1 MTGTLLMRFLTR
13 SLLSGNPIIR
23 SRGVASFIWTTAK
36 RTNAFLISGRVAFC
50 LGLPTVCYLGHEA
63 YRGIHSAAVV
73 FALEKEEEIIEQ
85 ADYLH
90 SCAETEKLYQL
101 LQQYNNSNDV
111 EFLWR
116 LARATR
122 DRAMVQGVPADQKKA
137 LVYEAFGYAE
147 KALEKD
153 DACFASHKWYGILLS
168 DLGDYMGTKHKLEKS
183 LVIRKH
189 LERAKELNPNDPT
202 TVYILGYW
210 CFSFAELSW
219 SLRKLATVIFG
230 TPPTSSY
237 EEALEFFL
245 KAEEVK
251 PGFYSKNLLML
262 GKTYLALKDKENAH
276 LWLTKARDYR
286 PITTEDKEVHQEAV
300 QLLKRLG

>member
-1 MTGTLLMRFLTR
+1 M
-13 SLLSGNPIIR
+13 P
-23 SRGVASFIWTTAK
+23 
-36 RTNAFLISGRVAFC
+36 
-50 LGLPTVCYLGHEA
+50 
-63 YRGIHSAAVV
+63 
-73 FALEKEEEIIEQ
+73 EEEILEQ

-90 SCAETEKLYQL
+90 SCAETEKLHQL
-101 LQQYNNSNDV
+101 LQQYKNSDDA

-122 DRAMVQGVPADQKKA
+122 DMALVPGLPADQKKT

-147 KALEKD
+147 KALERD
-153 DACFASHKWYGILLS
+153 DRCFASHKWYGILLS
-168 DLGDYMGTKHKLEKS
+168 DLSEYKGTKFKLAQS
-183 LVIRKH
+183 LIIRKH
-189 LERAKELNPNDPT
+189 LERATELNPNDPT
-202 TVYILGYW
+202 TIYILGFW

-245 KAEEVK
+245 KAEAVK

-262 GKTYLALKDKENAH
+262 GKTYLAMKDNENAC
-276 LWLTKARDYR
+276 LWLTKAKNHR
-286 PITTEDKEVHQEAV
+286 PITVEDKEVHQEAV

>member
-1 MTGTLLMRFLTR
+1 MEDAKPHTRFILIFSPLT
-13 SLLSGNPIIR
+13 
-23 SRGVASFIWTTAK
+23 
-36 RTNAFLISGRVAFC
+36 
-50 LGLPTVCYLGHEA
+50 
-63 YRGIHSAAVV
+63 
-73 FALEKEEEIIEQ
+73 Q
-85 ADYLH
+85 
-90 SCAETEKLYQL
+90 
-101 LQQYNNSNDV
+101 
-111 EFLWR
+111 
-116 LARATR
+116 
-122 DRAMVQGVPADQKKA
+122 
-137 LVYEAFGYAE
+137 
-147 KALEKD
+147 
-153 DACFASHKWYGILLS
+153 WYGILLS

-219 SLRKLATVIFG
+219 SLRKLAPVIFG

-286 PITTEDKEVHQEAV
+286 PITTEDKEVGLSHTQWDGTLENNTYS
-300 QLLKRLG
+300 

>member
-73 FALEKEEEIIEQ
+73 FALEKGDFLNGITHEST
-85 ADYLH
+85 LRGF
-90 SCAETEKLYQL
+90 
-101 LQQYNNSNDV
+101 SNDV